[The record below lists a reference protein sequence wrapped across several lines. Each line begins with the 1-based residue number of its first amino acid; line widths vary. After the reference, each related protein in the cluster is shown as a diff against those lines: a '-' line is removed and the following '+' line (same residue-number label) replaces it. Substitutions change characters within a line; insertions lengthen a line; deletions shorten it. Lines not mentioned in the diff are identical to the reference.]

1 MSSAGPDYFSTE
13 SKKKTRRSS
22 RYPSAISRKPSSRLE
37 AVRDPSAISGKPSSR
52 LEAVRG
58 ILAQNRDLLS
68 NAGSLIGTTGVTSAF
83 GFGYWIY
90 AARFFVPQSVGYG
103 TAAVSVMM
111 LLSTIGISGFG
122 TMLIGELPR
131 RKSPGGLMMAGIL
144 ASFILSI
151 VLGLGFALVSLAYG
165 TRFVE
170 ISGTFG
176 RMTIF
181 SLGVAVTSATFVF
194 DDATIGLM
202 RGGLQLGRNVAFSI
216 AKIAILPVCALFLH
230 DLFGVGI
237 MLSWVLGT
245 FISLVP
251 VVIMIKRGG
260 ASILHRPDWSSLW
273 ELRKVILAHN
283 WLNIAI
289 NTPSRLIPV
298 IVVLVVAPSANA
310 AFYIA
315 TMLASILS
323 MIPNS
328 LSTVLFAIASATPE
342 LISEKLRFVLRTA
355 LLIGG
360 AGGLILALCSHLVLS
375 VFGSSYV
382 QLATWP
388 LVILVVCYIPGLPN
402 SVYIAVCRATGRVT
416 QAAVFLTAAA
426 AVEMAAIFVGGKIDG
441 LFGLSIGILAVATL
455 QALVTAPVVLRAAYG
470 SARIYPV
477 AGAATGG
484 WPVAGAATGAWP
496 VAAAATGGWPVAG
509 AATGAWAVAA
519 AATGAWPRLQP
530 QTADDAMRARQ
541 EAGLAALLSMA
552 TTVDPGPQRPASRR
566 GVRQLSSAVRATG
579 AHLAL
584 TDTSS
589 ALTDTSSA
597 LTATTSWWP
606 DVNEATFHDRQ
617 EVGMAALLAIAMR
630 AARY

>member
-1 MSSAGPDYFSTE
+1 MSGAGYDYFSTE
-13 SKKKTRRSS
+13 SESKSRRSS
-22 RYPSAISRKPSSRLE
+22 PNHSTISEKPSSRL
-37 AVRDPSAISGKPSSR
+37 G
-52 LEAVRG
+52 AVRG
-58 ILAQNRDLLS
+58 ILAQNRDLLQ
-68 NAGSLIGTTGVTSAF
+68 NAGSLIGTTGVTSVF
-83 GFGYWIY
+83 GFGFWIY
-90 AARFFVPQSVGYG
+90 AARFFMPQAVGYG

-151 VLGLGFALVSLAYG
+151 VLGFGFALVSLAYG

-176 RMTIF
+176 RMLIF
-181 SLGVAVTSATFVF
+181 TLGVAVTSATFVF

-216 AKIAILPVCALFLH
+216 AKIVILPVCALFLH

-251 VVIMIKRGG
+251 VIIMIKRGG
-260 ASILHRPDWSSLW
+260 ASILHRPDWNSLW
-273 ELRKVILAHN
+273 QLRKAVLAHN
-283 WLNIAI
+283 WLNIAV
-289 NTPSRLIPV
+289 NTPSRLVPV

-323 MIPNS
+323 MVPNS

-375 VFGSSYV
+375 VFGPSYV

-388 LVILVVCYIPGLPN
+388 LLILVVAYIPGLPN
-402 SVYIAVCRATGRVT
+402 TVYIAVCRATGRVT
-416 QAAVFLTAAA
+416 QAAIFLTAAA
-426 AVEMAAIFVGGKIDG
+426 AVEMAAILVGGKLDG
-441 LFGLSIGILAVATL
+441 LYGLSIGILVVAIL

-470 SARIYPV
+470 GARIY
-477 AGAATGG
+477 
-484 WPVAGAATGAWP
+484 PVAGAATGAWP
-496 VAAAATGGWPVAG
+496 VAG
-509 AATGAWAVAA
+509 AATGSWAVAA
-519 AATGAWPRLQP
+519 AATGALPRLQP
-530 QTADDAMRARQ
+530 QTEDDAMQARQ
-541 EAGLAALLSMA
+541 EAGLAVLLSMA
-552 TTVDPGPQRPASRR
+552 TTVKPGSRTPVGTAGRRPSAVPPTTWMPQAGTQKPTGRR

-589 ALTDTSSA
+589 TSSA
-597 LTATTSWWP
+597 LAATTSWWP
-606 DVNEATFHDRQ
+606 DVNEATFHNRQ
-617 EVGMAALLAIAMR
+617 EVGMAALIAVAIR

>member
-1 MSSAGPDYFSTE
+1 MSGAEYDYLTTE
-13 SKKKTRRSS
+13 SKKKPRRSS
-22 RYPSAISRKPSSRLE
+22 
-37 AVRDPSAISGKPSSR
+37 RDPSAISGKPSSR

-58 ILAQNRDLLS
+58 MVAQNRDLLN

-90 AARFFVPQSVGYG
+90 AARFFVPTSVGYG

-151 VLGLGFALVSLAYG
+151 VLGLGFSLVSLAYG
-165 TRFVE
+165 TRFIE
-170 ISGTFG
+170 ISGTFV
-176 RMTIF
+176 RMVIF

-216 AKIAILPVCALFLH
+216 AKIVILPVCALFLH

-251 VVIMIKRGG
+251 VIIMIKRGG
-260 ASILHRPDWSSLW
+260 ASILHRPDWNGLW
-273 ELRKVILAHN
+273 QLRKVILAHN

-382 QLATWP
+382 HLATWP
-388 LVILVVCYIPGLPN
+388 LLILIVSYIPGLPN
-402 SVYIAVCRATGRVT
+402 TVYIAVCRATGRVT
-416 QAAVFLTAAA
+416 QAAIFLTAAA
-426 AVEMAAIFVGGKIDG
+426 AVEMAAIWVGGKLDG
-441 LFGLSIGILAVATL
+441 LYGLSLGILAVAVL

-470 SARIYPV
+470 RARIY
-477 AGAATGG
+477 
-484 WPVAGAATGAWP
+484 PVAGAATGAWP

-509 AATGAWAVAA
+509 SATGAWAVAA
-519 AATGAWPRLQP
+519 AATGALPRLQP

-552 TTVDPGPQRPASRR
+552 TTVNPGSRRPPVGAAGRRPTVAPTTWSPQAGPQRPASQR

-589 ALTDTSSA
+589 ALTDT
-597 LTATTSWWP
+597 TSWFP
-606 DVNEATFHDRQ
+606 DVNEATFNDRQ
-617 EVGMAALLAIAMR
+617 EVGMAALIAVAIR

>member
-1 MSSAGPDYFSTE
+1 MKSTQSDYFSTE
-13 SKKKTRRSS
+13 SGKKPRRSS
-22 RYPSAISRKPSSRLE
+22 GNPT
-37 AVRDPSAISGKPSSR
+37 AISGRSPSR
-52 LEAVRG
+52 LDGVRG
-58 ILAQNRDLLS
+58 MLAQNRDLLH
-68 NAGSLIGTTGVTSAF
+68 NAASLIGTTGVTSAF

-90 AARFFVPQSVGYG
+90 AARFFLPQAVGYG

-144 ASFILSI
+144 ASFILSV

-176 RMTIF
+176 RMVVFT
-181 SLGVAVTSATFVF
+181 LGVATTSATFVF

-216 AKIAILPVCALFLH
+216 AKIAVLPVCALFLH

-237 MLSWVLGT
+237 MVSWVLGT
-245 FISLVP
+245 CISLVP
-251 VVIMIKRGG
+251 VIIMIKRGG
-260 ASILHRPDWSSLW
+260 ASILHRPDWNALW
-273 ELRKVILAHN
+273 QLRKVILAHN

-298 IVVLVVAPSANA
+298 IVVLVVTPSANA

-315 TMLASILS
+315 TMLASFLS

-355 LLIGG
+355 LLLG
-360 AGGLILALCSHLVLS
+360 ASGGLILALCSHLVLS

-382 QLATWP
+382 HLATWP
-388 LVILVVCYIPGLPN
+388 LLILIVAYIPGLPN
-402 SVYIAVCRATGRVT
+402 TVYIAVCRATGRVT
-416 QAAVFLTAAA
+416 QAAIFLTMAA
-426 AVEMAAIFVGGKIDG
+426 AVEMAAIWVGGKLDG
-441 LFGLSIGILAVATL
+441 LYGLSIGILVVAIL

-470 SARIYPV
+470 GARIYPV
-477 AGAATGG
+477 AATASTGSWPVSVAATGG
-484 WPVAGAATGAWP
+484 WPVA
-496 VAAAATGGWPVAG
+496 AAATGSWQ
-509 AATGAWAVAA
+509 
-519 AATGAWPRLQP
+519 RL
-530 QTADDAMRARQ
+530 QTADDDLRLRQ

-552 TTVDPGPQRPASRR
+552 TTVNPGSRPPIGTAGRPPAVAPTTWMPQAGPQKPASRR

-579 AHLAL
+579 ALIAL
-584 TDTSS
+584 TT
-589 ALTDTSSA
+589 TDTH
-597 LTATTSWWP
+597 WWP
-606 DVNEATFHDRQ
+606 DVNEATFRNRQ
-617 EVGMAALLAIAMR
+617 EVGMAALIAVATR